1 MVCSLTTRLYGG
13 DLIKPILQVAL
24 DLLELDRAVQIAL
37 EAADGGADWIEAGT
51 PLIKS
56 EGMDAVRELKKA
68 LPGKKI
74 VADMKTVDTGAMEVE
89 MAAKAGASVVAMLA
103 SSDDSTITDAL
114 RAARQYGVEIMVD
127 LLGASDPVTRSK
139 ELEALG
145 VNYVCVHV
153 GIDQQMMGRR
163 AIDFLNQ
170 IVDQVK
176 IPVAVAGGIDADSA
190 AEAVASGAS
199 IVIVGG
205 NVTRSPDVAKSGQ
218 KIREA
223 MDRAL
228 ERSER
233 RAKKSM
239 DEEMIEIFREVS
251 TPNISDAMH
260 RKGAMQDILPINLGA
275 KIVGTAVTVQTFE
288 GDWAKS
294 VEAIDVAGPDN
305 VIVIYNG
312 SRYISCWGGLATQSC
327 KMKGVA
333 GVVIDGAVRDVDEI
347 RDLDY
352 PVFASAITPNAGEPK
367 GMGEINAEIT
377 CGGRSVRPG
386 DYIVGDDCGVVVIPR
401 ERAYEI
407 ARRAKEVEKNE
418 SRLREEIKRGKTL
431 SQVANL
437 KKWEKK

>member
-68 LPGKKI
+68 LPDKKI

-89 MAAKAGASVVAMLA
+89 MAAKAGANIVAMLA

-114 RAARQYGVEIMVD
+114 RGARQYGVEIMVD
-127 LLGASDPVTRSK
+127 LLGAPDPVARSK

-170 IVDQVK
+170 IVDQVN
-176 IPVAVAGGIDADSA
+176 IPVAVAGGIDAASA

-205 NVTRSPDVAKSGQ
+205 NITRSPDVTKSGQ

-223 MDRAL
+223 MDSAL
-228 ERSER
+228 ERYEKR
-233 RAKKSM
+233 GKKSM

-260 RKGAMQDILPINLGA
+260 RKGAMRDILPINPNK
-275 KIVGTAVTVQTFE
+275 KIVGKAITVQTFE

-294 VEAIDVAGPDN
+294 VEAIDLAGPEN
-305 VIVIYNG
+305 VIVIY
-312 SRYISCWGGLATQSC
+312 TQSC

-333 GVVIDGAVRDVDEI
+333 GVVIDGAVRDLDEVKE
-347 RDLDY
+347 LDY
-352 PVFASAITPNAGEPK
+352 PIFASSITPCAGEPK

-377 CGGRSVRPG
+377 CGGRTVRPG
-386 DYIVGDDCGVVVIPR
+386 DIIVGDESGVVVIPR
-401 ERAYEI
+401 ERGYEI
-407 ARRAKEVEKNE
+407 ARRAKEVEKTE

-431 SQVANL
+431 SEVANL